1 MGQRV
6 DAAHPFSVD
15 AGRPVQMQ
23 PQRHRAPGAY
33 SRPGRRKQVD
43 LVAISAGQA
52 QDLGR
57 REDRARAGM
66 RLRNPEL
73 LRTAQRSVVQDD
85 ARPGPARR
93 RQRPLSSSAR
103 NCCRATPPA
112 ARSRAVLTS
121 SGSDRDRIGAACPV
135 SRRPR

>member
-85 ARPGPARR
+85 ARPGPAPPAPAVEFGP
-93 RQRPLSSSAR
+93 QLLS
-103 NCCRATPPA
+103 PDA
-112 ARSRAVLTS
+112 ARSQV
-121 SGSDRDRIGAACPV
+121 SGGADKFRIRSGPHRCSLSV